1 VVFDAKNIES
11 TEEEIDLLLVLES
24 WRMSDFWRK
33 WWFTVMSLP
42 LFFMILLTT
51 KDLIKIRREV
61 LKGYRYPNNISK
73 FTHEGVKYLAE
84 QETS

>member
-61 LKGYRYPNNISK
+61 LKGYRYANNISE
-73 FTHEGVKYLAE
+73 FTEEGLKYLAE